1 MAKII
6 KTRVPMPEQPAEKRV
21 KDFNEVPL
29 GYTKEQAIEEAK
41 RCIQCKDPPC
51 TKHCP
56 VHIDIK
62 GFIKLLAEGNLKEAF
77 LKIKKDC
84 PIPAI
89 AGRVCPQEGQCEGAC
104 TLGKKFDPINIGKLA
119 AFLADWAMQNAI
131 EQEFTIEEKRQRVAV
146 IGSGPA
152 GISCAT
158 DLRKNGYKVT
168 MFEALHKAGGVLQ
181 YGIPNFRL
189 PKEVVDR
196 ELLYL
201 KELGVDIRLNMI
213 IGQNISFDELCN
225 EYDAIFIGTGAG
237 APRFMGIKG
246 EKLNGFYSANEFLIR
261 INLMK
266 AYRFPEYDTPVI
278 VGDKVGVIGAGNV
291 AMDAARCARRL
302 GAEVYILYRRT
313 KEYAPARKEE
323 LRHALEEGINFM
335 ELVAPRKIL
344 GESGWVK
351 GVELARMKLGE
362 PDKSGRPRPTPIE
375 GSEFIMDLDTVI
387 VALGTRPNRL
397 FLSRAPNL
405 KTESWGGIAV
415 DDDLK
420 TNTEG
425 VTAGGDAVS
434 GGATVIEALGEGRQA
449 AKTLHDYLSGKISN
463 FQKMPGRSN
472 L

>member
-1 MAKII
+1 
-6 KTRVPMPEQPAEKRV
+6 
-21 KDFNEVPL
+21 
-29 GYTKEQAIEEAK
+29 
-41 RCIQCKDPPC
+41 
-51 TKHCP
+51 
-56 VHIDIK
+56 
-62 GFIKLLAEGNLKEAF
+62 
-77 LKIKKDC
+77 
-84 PIPAI
+84 
-89 AGRVCPQEGQCEGAC
+89 
-104 TLGKKFDPINIGKLA
+104 
-119 AFLADWAMQNAI
+119 MQNGI

-397 FLSRAPNL
+397 FLSRAPDL
-405 KTESWGGIAV
+405 KTEGWGGIAV
-415 DDDLK
+415 DDDLR
-420 TNTEG
+420 TNIEG
-425 VTAGGDAVS
+425 ITAGGDAVS

-449 AKTLHDYLSGKISN
+449 AKTLHGYLSGKISN
-463 FQKMPGRSN
+463 LQEMPRRNN